1 MQASTPSKVG
11 AQMLELFASKVVV
24 MMMLL
29 LTFYVFLE
37 AFNSTTDLYRLQ
49 LFTLTTLAQTSG
61 LHSDPFNATL
71 ELYTNKTYWT
81 RELNA
86 SSDRPEPILVKVGGE
101 VVFNGTQEADG
112 ADLLDL
118 SVRREEELM
127 YITEGDS
134 SCHLTWGQRGRQA
147 LDNSV
152 CLTVIVYDRRLL
164 FLSDLR
170 SQLYLTGMI
179 VLLLLVGMLL
189 VALDMQRIMLNPL
202 ERIARILKIVT
213 GRRWRKRVEQV
224 RNEAAAGRKF
234 EAGEEADQSI
244 SWAVEEIELEALTVV
259 RMVKLFM
266 DDIEQARWGW
276 GSGGGCRERGSGR

>member
-1 MQASTPSKVG
+1 M
-11 AQMLELFASKVVV
+11 
-24 MMMLL
+24 
-29 LTFYVFLE
+29 VF
-37 AFNSTTDLYRLQ
+37 NT
-49 LFTLTTLAQTSG
+49 
-61 LHSDPFNATL
+61 
-71 ELYTNKTYWT
+71 T
-81 RELNA
+81 RE
-86 SSDRPEPILVKVGGE
+86 
-101 VVFNGTQEADG
+101 DG
-112 ADLLDL
+112 SNLLDRF
-118 SVRREEELM
+118 VRREEELM
-127 YITEGDS
+127 YITESDS
-134 SCHLTWGQRGRQA
+134 SCSLTWGQRAKQV

-152 CLTVIVYDRRLL
+152 CTTVIVYDRRLL

-179 VLLLLVGMLL
+179 VLLLLVGMLF

-234 EAGEEADQSI
+234 EAGEEQEQSI

-266 DDIEQARWGW
+266 DDIEQARGAA
-276 GSGGGCRERGSGR
+276 RERNWPLWRE